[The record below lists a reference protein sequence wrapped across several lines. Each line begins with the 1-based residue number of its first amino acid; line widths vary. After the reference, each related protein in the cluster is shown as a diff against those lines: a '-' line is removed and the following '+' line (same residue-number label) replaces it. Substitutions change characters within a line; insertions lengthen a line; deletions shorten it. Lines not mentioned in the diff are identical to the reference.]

1 MSPCYILL
9 RVQSCWLKNDNKEG
23 VVPFLLY
30 VCPPDAL
37 ERGVSEM
44 AVYFSAENLM
54 SALFTYIQKAK
65 PFGMYQVTYV
75 VFFLDSQSVTV
86 LVMSLNK
93 KPVEYLRCSKDPRG
107 LSQSQIWRNLYA
119 YQGW

>member
-1 MSPCYILL
+1 
-9 RVQSCWLKNDNKEG
+9 
-23 VVPFLLY
+23 
-30 VCPPDAL
+30 
-37 ERGVSEM
+37 M

-54 SALFTYIQKAK
+54 SALFSIQKAK

-93 KPVEYLRCSKDPRG
+93 KPVEYLRCSKDPQGSFPESDLKKFVCVSGMIVR
-107 LSQSQIWRNLYA
+107 SLYI
-119 YQGW
+119 QL

>member
-1 MSPCYILL
+1 
-9 RVQSCWLKNDNKEG
+9 
-23 VVPFLLY
+23 
-30 VCPPDAL
+30 
-37 ERGVSEM
+37 M

-54 SALFTYIQKAK
+54 SALFSIQKAK

-75 VFFLDSQSVTV
+75 VFFLDSKSVTV

-93 KPVEYLRCSKDPRG
+93 KNLLSIWDVLKIHRG